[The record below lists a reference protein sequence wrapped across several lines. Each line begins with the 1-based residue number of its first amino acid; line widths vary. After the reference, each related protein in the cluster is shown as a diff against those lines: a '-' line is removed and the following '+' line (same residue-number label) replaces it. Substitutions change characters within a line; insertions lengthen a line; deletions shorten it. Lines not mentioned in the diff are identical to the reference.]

1 MGQPNERMVM
11 MVSKKVVQD
20 KEIVVMK
27 TKVLMTRLW
36 IRIRMGTKLQ
46 NGMVAN
52 GPYVPSTSTA
62 QPVHSSEMTHGQ
74 TTTMSCKTDSGPH
87 LILPKSS
94 STHPSGN
101 YGLISCPHQT
111 PSSSTL
117 KNHS

>member
-1 MGQPNERMVM
+1 MDDNKKADKELEQTIIEEAALMGQPKERMEM

-62 QPVHSSEMTHGQ
+62 
-74 TTTMSCKTDSGPH
+74 
-87 LILPKSS
+87 
-94 STHPSGN
+94 
-101 YGLISCPHQT
+101 
-111 PSSSTL
+111 
-117 KNHS
+117 